1 MCETPPRSPTIVGIA
16 VETIV
21 WSSAAISI
29 PASSAEKM
37 MLIRRRVSTMT
48 GAAVSEVGA
57 CMEELLG
64 RTTTPRVRE
73 VGGVQFSAG
82 QPGGDGVPRLVD
94 QAGERGG
101 EVAGEPAL
109 EGGAHP
115 CRGHAGEQ
123 GGQHGVVHPGAG
135 ALVDRGGQ

>member
-16 VETIV
+16 VDTMV

-57 CMEELLG
+57 CMAELLG
-64 RTTTPRVRE
+64 RTATPRVAG
-73 VGGVQFSAG
+73 VGIRPPPPPPLVPRGEPLDGANVLSRQA
-82 QPGGDGVPRLVD
+82 GGDGVPGLVD
-94 QAGERGG
+94 EAG
-101 EVAGEPAL
+101 
-109 EGGAHP
+109 
-115 CRGHAGEQ
+115 
-123 GGQHGVVHPGAG
+123 
-135 ALVDRGGQ
+135 